1 MRLTANPI
9 GIRNSTRY
17 RYPPRRSGK
26 RCYRRQITVAER
38 DGTADAYGE
47 LKRRLAATLADPDS
61 DPNVNDPTADLV
73 YLAAE
78 QWAPLGGGKPGDGGA
93 R

>member
-1 MRLTANPI
+1 M
-9 GIRNSTRY
+9 
-17 RYPPRRSGK
+17 
-26 RCYRRQITVAER
+26 
-38 DGTADAYGE
+38 
-47 LKRRLAATLADPDS
+47 KRRLAASLADPDS
-61 DPNVNDPTADLV
+61 DPDVNDPTADLV